1 MKYTT
6 RILMLTLT
14 LLPML
19 AAAQMQTDTK
29 LQSRVPFDFMIGSKT
44 IPAGQL
50 IVQPAGPC
58 AGTLIL
64 RNWAA
69 KVNMLSSVTRA
80 ETKSPAAANVLVF
93 HKYGQRYL
101 SPQP

>member
-29 LQSRVPFDFMIGSKT
+29 LQSQVPFDFMIGSKT

-50 IVQPAGPC
+50 IVEPAIPG
-58 AGTLIL
+58 ASTLIL

-69 KVNMLSSVTRA
+69 KVNMLSTVTRA
-80 ETKSPAAANVLVF
+80 ETKSASR
-93 HKYGQRYL
+93 Q
-101 SPQP
+101 